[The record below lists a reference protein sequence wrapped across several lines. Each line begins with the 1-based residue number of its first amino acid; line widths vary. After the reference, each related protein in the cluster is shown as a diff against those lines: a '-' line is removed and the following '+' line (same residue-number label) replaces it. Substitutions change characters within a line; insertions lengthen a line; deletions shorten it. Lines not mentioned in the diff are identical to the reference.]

1 MVKGKLFQ
9 SNTFGHLVFVLP
21 VKAVPEDGNIGLIYK
36 NQGNI
41 MLDFDYVSLSEITD
55 EYQWPEKEKIVS
67 NIIKG
72 LTEEQKK
79 YIILKILSG
88 KLRR

>member
-9 SNTFGHLVFVLP
+9 SYTFKYPVFVLP
-21 VKAVPEDGNIGLIYK
+21 VEAVPEEGNIGIIYN

-41 MLDFDYVSLSEITD
+41 MLDFDYLPPSEIND
-55 EYQWPEKEKIVS
+55 EYKQSEKEKIVS

-72 LTEEQKK
+72 LNEEQKK
-79 YIILKILSG
+79 YLILKILSG
-88 KLRR
+88 KPRR